1 MFYKYIPLA
10 LLSESL
16 ALENDLALTP
26 PMGWLSWQTFQCNV
40 ERKWKQNRLT
50 SDLIKTMGDKIKQ
63 FGLDELG
70 YRYVN
75 LDDCW
80 SSVKR
85 TANGRLTVDEERFPS
100 VEKGGVLIDGVKAL
114 SDHLHSKGLKF
125 GMYTDVGTATCQRY
139 PSLGPNFTN
148 SDMEQFVN
156 WDVDSLKV
164 DGCNADISDMRR
176 LYTELSSV
184 LKKQTRKILYSCS
197 WPAYQESD
205 HCENPSDMKA
215 LQDNCNLWRNYGDV
229 QNDWSSVQ
237 AIVDFWARGP
247 SDIMVKAAG
256 PGHWND
262 PDMLLIGNGF
272 LTRPQERAQFAL
284 WAIFAAPLY
293 ISCDLRDISEIS
305 LEILKNREVIAVN
318 QDSLGSQGYVFQSDD
333 ETRTWLRPLS
343 EGRFAVLF
351 QIRKSY
357 LKIQRFELPAS
368 DLGWTCFQ
376 ARDVHKH
383 KTLPPSNTLEVRVG
397 YNIVEMFV
405 LTKSERCDSG
415 SSGANHLTVE
425 LGSGL

>member
-1 MFYKYIPLA
+1 MLYIYIT
-10 LLSESL
+10 LSILGESL

-40 ERKWKQNRLT
+40 ERKWGQNRLT
-50 SDLIKTMGDKIKQ
+50 GDLIKTMGDRIKE
-63 FGLDELG
+63 FHLDDLG

-75 LDDCW
+75 IDDCW

-100 VEKGGVLIDGVKAL
+100 VEKGGVVIDGVKAV
-114 SDHLHSKGLKF
+114 SDHLHSMGLMF

-139 PSLGPNFTN
+139 PSLGPNFRN
-148 SDMEQFVN
+148 SDIEQFVN

-164 DGCNADISDMRR
+164 DGCNAHPSEMRR

-197 WPAYQESD
+197 WPAYQQSD

-229 QNDWSSVQ
+229 QNDWISVQ

-262 PDMLLIGNGF
+262 PDMLLIGNGV
-272 LTRPQERAQFAL
+272 LTRRQERAQFAL

-293 ISCDLRDISEIS
+293 ISCDLRRIPASS

-318 QDSLGSQGYVFQSDD
+318 QDTQGSQGYVFRSDD
-333 ETRTWLRPLS
+333 ERRTWLRPLS
-343 EGRFAVLF
+343 GGRFAVLF

-357 LKIQRFELPAS
+357 LKIQKFELQAS

-376 ARDVHKH
+376 AHDVHQH
-383 KTLPPSNTLEVRVG
+383 ETLPPSHTLQVRVG

-405 LTKSERCDSG
+405 LTKSEWCGSG
-415 SSGANHLTVE
+415 SSGANQLTAGHG
-425 LGSGL
+425 LGL